1 MSADFARLFG
11 NVFLLDDIK
20 TGRAGGADQRVVRM
34 RVSGCIAFTNPLL
47 RSPNPSKHP
56 AFAPGEYPTAPA
68 SKNADASAKVL
79 GNCDNIGNDAFGLKS
94 EHLAEFA
101 KTRLLFIDDQ

>member
-34 RVSGCIAFTNPLL
+34 RVSGCITFTNDLVFDCG
-47 RSPNPSKHP
+47 RGCDR
-56 AFAPGEYPTAPA
+56 AD
-68 SKNADASAKVL
+68 ADASAEVL
-79 GNCDNIGNDAFGLKS
+79 SNCDDIGNDAFGLKS
-94 EHLAEFA
+94 EQLAEFA